1 MDALQS
7 LGTFFASPGGKGLE
21 SLAQIG
27 ATGAGLYGNLS
38 AEHQQ
43 QQEANYLKQ
52 QQALLADPTKL
63 AQEVAGATQ
72 PLNRALVS
80 DVSNNVS
87 GTLAEQGLSQA
98 PGIQASVLA
107 QALAP
112 AEQQNQNT
120 ALQIVMQRLG
130 LPIQYAQALLQNGPK
145 GNNLA
150 PLLALLSKG
159 GVGGSGG
166 VTSGPNP
173 AALMQLFQSAQMPNQ
188 QTSQAQLPSW
198 LTPPPDSS
206 SMGDFSLPSQTYA

>member
-21 SLAQIG
+21 SLATLG
-27 ATGAGLYGNLS
+27 ATGAGLAGNIS
-38 AEHQQ
+38 ASHQQ

-72 PLNRALVS
+72 PLNKALVS

-87 GTLAEQGLSQA
+87 GTLAEQGLAQA
-98 PGIQASVLA
+98 PGIQASTLA
-107 QALAP
+107 TSLAP
-112 AEQQNQNT
+112 FEQQNQQT

-130 LPIQYAQALLQNGPK
+130 LPIQYATALLQNQPK
-145 GNNLA
+145 GTNLA

-159 GVGGSGG
+159 GMPTTPGSTPGGGF
-166 VTSGPNP
+166 TP
-173 AALMQLFQSAQMPNQ
+173 ANASWSANLPGQ
-188 QTSQAQLPSW
+188 QPAT
-198 LTPPPDSS
+198 PPDSS
-206 SMGDFSLPSQTYA
+206 SWMPDWLTQDSATAPSFGG